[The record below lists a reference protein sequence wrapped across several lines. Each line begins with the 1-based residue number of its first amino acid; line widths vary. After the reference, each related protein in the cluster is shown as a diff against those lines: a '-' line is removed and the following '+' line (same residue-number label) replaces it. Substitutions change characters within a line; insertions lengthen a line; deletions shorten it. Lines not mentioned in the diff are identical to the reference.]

1 MSRYSC
7 LLMLPKITHQAHL
20 PALYHDFVNTL
31 TQGQAFTGDIDTS
44 YSGRLSVATDN
55 SIYQQL
61 PQLVIQPRTKHDIV
75 LLTKIA
81 SEDKY
86 HGIKFSA
93 RGGGTGTNGQSLTP
107 GVVVDLSKY
116 MNKVLEI
123 NIDEKWVRVEAG
135 VVKDQLNDY
144 LRPHGF
150 FFAPDLSTS
159 NRATI
164 GGMINTDASGQ
175 GSLVYGKTS
184 NHVLALESVLANGEV
199 LNTQPMTLT
208 QAQHLAQQS
217 TLDGEA
223 ITYPQ
228 SHADIMA
235 QVLTSCIENRALVL
249 KTFPRLNRF
258 LTGYDLEHVLTA
270 NDEGDITGVDLS
282 RLITGSEGSLAFVC
296 EAKLNINPIRVAKT
310 LINIKYDSFDSALRH
325 SPTLVAAKATSV
337 ETIDSRVLNLAKQDI
352 VWHSVSELITDV
364 PDKVMDGINIVE
376 YNGDSIADLAAQVSE
391 LTAKLDGLISS
402 NNPDSSNN
410 SEKSSSSCGVIGY
423 QVTSDLASINKIY
436 AMRKKAV
443 GLLGKTQG
451 SQKPLAFAEDTAVP
465 PENLA
470 DFIGEFRALLDSY
483 GLNYGMFGHVDAGVL
498 HVRPALD
505 MCDPEQEKLLRT
517 LSDEVVKLTAKY
529 GGLMWGEHGRGYRSE
544 YGPAFFGEP
553 LFNELRKIK
562 AVFDPLNKMNPGKI
576 CTPIE
581 STEQLVSVDDTKR
594 GTFDRQI
601 PVVVKESFTAV
612 MDCNGNGLCFN
623 YDADSPMCP
632 SSKITRD
639 RRHSPKGRAGLMREW
654 LRLLEK
660 QGVDILQ
667 LEDSINKSKNI
678 WSVKEILTNTAAKFR
693 VNFINKSRQGEDNNN
708 DDFSHE
714 VMEAMQ
720 GCLAC
725 KACASQCPVKVDV
738 PDFRSRFLNIYYSR
752 YNRPLK
758 DHLVAN
764 VETLAPLMAKAPK
777 IVNAL
782 LNTSLYERFSAKTI
796 GYVNTPLLSVPTL
809 QKQVRKAGFSGFD
822 LSKLQGL
829 TSAQRKG
836 YVLIVQDPFTS
847 FYDATTVE
855 SMMHLIKKLGLE
867 PILLPFKPNGKAQ
880 HVKGFL
886 ARFAKT
892 AKSSSDFLNQLA
904 ALNIPMLGMDA
915 SMVLCYRDEYAKT
928 LQQNRG
934 DFSVLLAHEWLLNFI
949 KDDTVFTGAVA
960 SRALAKELSKEQSK
974 ESLTTTSFKL
984 FSHCTEKTALVNSE
998 NEWQTIFEH
1007 FGLTL
1012 EKVSVGCCGMA
1023 GTYGHEKV
1031 NLDNSKGLFELSWQ
1045 PKVAAL
1051 ASEQILATGFSCR
1064 SQVKRFSDLK
1074 ARHPVAAI
1082 LDSLN

>member
-1 MSRYSC
+1 
-7 LLMLPKITHQAHL
+7 MLPRIDHETHL
-20 PALYHDFVNTL
+20 SPLYERFVASL
-31 TQGQAFTGDIDTS
+31 KSKSFTGDINAS
-44 YSGRLSVATDN
+44 YSARLSVATDN

-61 PQLVIQPRTKHDIV
+61 PKLVIHPRTRQDIV
-75 LLTKIA
+75 ILAKTA
-81 SEDKY
+81 SEDQY
-86 HGIKFSA
+86 SEIKFSA

-107 GVVVDLSKY
+107 GIIVDLSKY

-123 NIDEKWVRVEAG
+123 NVEEKWVKVEAG
-135 VVKDQLNDY
+135 VIKDQLNDY

-159 NRATI
+159 SRATI

-184 NHVLALESVLANGEV
+184 NHVLALESVLANGDL
-199 LNTQPMTLT
+199 LNTAPMTID
-208 QAQHLAQQS
+208 QAQLLAKEDSSHGQ
-217 TLDGEA
+217 
-223 ITYPQ
+223 ITK
-228 SHADIMA
+228 
-235 QVLTSCIENRALVL
+235 QVLASSLDNRQLIL
-249 KTFPRLNRF
+249 EKFPRLNRF
-258 LTGYDLEHVLTA
+258 LTGYDLENVLQ
-270 NDEGDITGVDLS
+270 DEEKTFDLS

-296 EAKLNINPIRVAKT
+296 QAKLNITPLSPAKT

-325 SPTLVAAKATSV
+325 SPFLVSAKATSV
-337 ETIDSRVLNLAKQDI
+337 ETIDSKVLNLAKQDI
-352 VWHSVSELITDV
+352 IWHSVSDLITDV

-376 YNGDSIADLAAQVSE
+376 FNGTTVAALAEQVSL
-391 LTAKLDGLISS
+391 LTKGLDDTIASDNTG
-402 NNPDSSNN
+402 
-410 SEKSSSSCGVIGY
+410 GVIGY
-423 QVTSDLASINKIY
+423 QVTSDLVSINKLY

-443 GLLGKTQG
+443 GLLGNTEG

-470 DFIGEFRALLDSY
+470 DYIVEFRQLLDSY
-483 GLNYGMFGHVDAGVL
+483 NLHYGMFGHVDAGVL

-544 YGPAFFGEP
+544 YGPAFFGEE
-553 LFNELRKIK
+553 LFTELRKIK

-576 CTPIE
+576 CTPID
-581 STEQLVSVDDTKR
+581 SNEQLVSVDGTKR
-594 GTFDRQI
+594 GFYDRQI
-601 PVVVKESFTAV
+601 PVAVKESFTAA

-632 SSKITRD
+632 SSKITKD

-660 QGVDILQ
+660 QGVDVLT
-667 LEDSINKSKNI
+667 LEQDINNWSIKRLLDTSITKFKVTFLSK
-678 WSVKEILTNTAAKFR
+678 
-693 VNFINKSRQGEDNNN
+693 EDNK

-725 KACASQCPVKVDV
+725 KACASQCPIKVDV
-738 PDFRSRFLNIYYSR
+738 PDFRSRFINLYHSR
-752 YNRPLK
+752 YPRPLK

-764 VETLAPLMAKAPK
+764 VEILAPLMAKAPK
-777 IVNAL
+777 LVNSIL
-782 LNTSLYERFSAKTI
+782 SLKAYDTLSEKTI

-809 QKQVRKAGFSGFD
+809 QKQVKQAGYSGFD
-822 LSKLQGL
+822 LTKLQYL
-829 TSAQRKG
+829 TDKQREG

-847 FYDATTVE
+847 FYDANTVQ
-855 SMMHLIKKLGLE
+855 SMMALIRKLGLE

-892 AKSSSDFLNQLA
+892 AKSSSDFLNQIA
-904 ALNIPMLGMDA
+904 SLNMPMVGMDA

-928 LQQNRG
+928 LGDKRG
-934 DFSVLLAHEWLLNFI
+934 DFKVLLAHEWLLSFI
-949 KDDTVFTGAVA
+949 K
-960 SRALAKELSKEQSK
+960 KE
-974 ESLTTTSFKL
+974 TTLNANISADLNENDKKQTFKL

-998 NEWQTIFEH
+998 NEWLVIFNH
-1007 FGLTL
+1007 FGLSL

-1023 GTYGHEKV
+1023 GTYGHEKS
-1031 NLDNSKGLFELSWQ
+1031 NLENSKGLFELSWQ
-1045 PKVAAL
+1045 HKITDLAA
-1051 ASEQILATGFSCR
+1051 EQILATGFSCR
-1064 SQVKRFSDLK
+1064 SQVKRFTELK
-1074 ARHPVAAI
+1074 ARHPVEALLAV
-1082 LDSLN
+1082 LT

>member
-1 MSRYSC
+1 
-7 LLMLPKITHQAHL
+7 MLPHISHQNHL
-20 PALYHDFVNTL
+20 PPLYDSFIITL
-31 TQGQAFTGDIDTS
+31 KDNNFTGDINAS
-44 YSGRLSVATDN
+44 YSARLAVATDN
-55 SIYQQL
+55 SVYQQL
-61 PQLVIQPRTKHDIV
+61 PQLVIHPRTKQDII
-75 LLTKIA
+75 LLAKTA
-81 SEDKY
+81 SNEQY
-86 HGIKFSA
+86 LNIKFSA

-107 GVVVDLSKY
+107 GVVIDLSKY

-123 NIDEKWVRVEAG
+123 NVTEKWVRVEAG

-159 NRATI
+159 NRATV

-184 NHVLALESVLANGEV
+184 NHVLALESVLANGD
-199 LNTQPMTLT
+199 LLSTKPMDLVE
-208 QAQHLAQQS
+208 ANALA
-217 TLDGEA
+217 LEDN
-223 ITYPQ
+223 
-228 SHADIMA
+228 SHASIMA
-235 QVLTSCIENRALVL
+235 QVLDTCIKNREKVL
-249 KTFPRLNRF
+249 EKFPRLNRF
-258 LTGYDLEHVLTA
+258 LTGYDLENVLQA
-270 NDEGDITGVDLS
+270 NDDGEITGVDLS

-296 EAKLNINPIRVAKT
+296 EAKLNINPIRIAKT

-325 SPTLVAAKATSV
+325 SPALVEAKATSV

-352 VWHSVSELITDV
+352 VWHSVSDLITDV
-364 PDKVMDGINIVE
+364 PGKVMDGINVVE
-376 YNGDSIADLAAQVSE
+376 YNGDSVEGLAEQVSE
-391 LTAKLDGLISS
+391 LTSKLDQLI
-402 NNPDSSNN
+402 NADSSD
-410 SEKSSSSCGVIGY
+410 SRGVIGY

-443 GLLGKTQG
+443 GLLGKTEG

-470 DFIGEFRALLDSY
+470 DYIAEFRALLDGY

-529 GGLMWGEHGRGYRSE
+529 GGLMWGEHGKGYRSE
-544 YGPAFFGEP
+544 YAPAFFGEH

-576 CTPIE
+576 CTPID
-581 STEQLVSVDDTKR
+581 SSEQLVSVDDTKR
-594 GTFDRQI
+594 GYFDRQI
-601 PVVVKESFTAV
+601 PVTVKESFTAA

-623 YDADSPMCP
+623 YDVDSPMCP

-660 QGVDILQ
+660 QGVDILD
-667 LEDSINKSKNI
+667 LEDSINTSKSI
-678 WSVKEILTNTAAKFR
+678 FSVKEILTNAAEKIR
-693 VNFINKSRQGEDNNN
+693 LNFISKPAEDENGNS
-708 DDFSHE
+708 DFSHE

-725 KACASQCPVKVDV
+725 KACASQCPIKVDV
-738 PDFRSRFLNIYYSR
+738 PDFRSRFINIYYSR
-752 YNRPLK
+752 YARPIK

-764 VETLAPLMAKAPK
+764 VEILAPLMAKAPK
-777 IVNAL
+777 LVNAV
-782 LNTSLYERFSAKTI
+782 LNTKIYDKLSEKTI
-796 GYVNTPLLSVPTL
+796 GYINTPLLSVPTL
-809 QKQVRKAGFSGFD
+809 KKQVKQSGYSGFD
-822 LSKLQGL
+822 LAKLQAL
-829 TSAQRKG
+829 TTEQRKG

-847 FYDATTVE
+847 FYDANTVH
-855 SMMHLIKKLGLE
+855 SMMALIKKLGLE

-892 AKSSSDFLNQLA
+892 AKSSSDFLNQLSK
-904 ALNIPMLGMDA
+904 LDMPMLGMDA

-928 LQQNRG
+928 LQEKRG
-934 DFSVLLAHEWLLNFI
+934 DFSVLLAHEWLVDFVK
-949 KDDTVFTGAVA
+949 KDVDFKAE
-960 SRALAKELSKEQSK
+960 LATAEHSKELSKDM
-974 ESLTTTSFKL
+974 SFKL
-984 FSHCTEKTALVNSE
+984 FTHCTEKTALVNSE
-998 NEWQTIFEH
+998 NEWQTIFKH
-1007 FGLTL
+1007 FGLPL
-1012 EKVSVGCCGMA
+1012 EKVAVGCCGMA
-1023 GTYGHEKV
+1023 GTYGHEKA

-1045 PKVAAL
+1045 AKL
-1051 ASEQILATGFSCR
+1051 ETLESEQVLATGFSCR
-1064 SQVKRFSDLK
+1064 SQVKRFSDVK
-1074 ARHPVAAI
+1074 ARHPVEAI
-1082 LDSLN
+1082 LATLQ